1 MILIAEGTGKG
12 DRGWHICRILGHICI
27 ALHHMNVLYIYKHA
41 RCFSVKVIAAEGE
54 QKASKA
60 LREASIVMAESSSA
74 LQLRYLQVYTQS

>member
-1 MILIAEGTGKG
+1 MCCILIK
-12 DRGWHICRILGHICI
+12 L
-27 ALHHMNVLYIYKHA
+27 A
-41 RCFSVKVIAAEGE
+41 RCLSVKVIAAEGE